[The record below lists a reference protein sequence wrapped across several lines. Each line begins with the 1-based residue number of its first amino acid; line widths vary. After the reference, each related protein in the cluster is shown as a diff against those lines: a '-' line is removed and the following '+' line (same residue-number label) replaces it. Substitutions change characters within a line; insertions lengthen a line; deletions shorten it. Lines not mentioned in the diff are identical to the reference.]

1 MYKYVNYMH
10 IYRFI
15 YVLIIYVNRA
25 HVAVRVWFDDDVIIM
40 GDFFACDVKTGRQI

>member
-15 YVLIIYVNRA
+15 YVLIIYRA